1 MLDKADRKK
10 DFELGYHIGKV
21 HQRRKVPVNGVFNE
35 EFLKA
40 YISMAKEYSPIIPQ

>member
-1 MLDKADRKK
+1 MLDTADKKK
-10 DFELGYHIGKV
+10 DFELGRHIAQV

-40 YISMAKEYSPIIPQ
+40 YISKAKEFSPVIP